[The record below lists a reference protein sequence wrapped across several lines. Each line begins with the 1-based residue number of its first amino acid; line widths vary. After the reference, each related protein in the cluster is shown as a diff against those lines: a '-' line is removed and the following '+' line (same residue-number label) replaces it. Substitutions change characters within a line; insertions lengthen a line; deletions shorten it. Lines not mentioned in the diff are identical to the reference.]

1 MAYYRPSRQQAR
13 PYGYDDDYVAPD
25 PGRSYDPYDDR
36 NAPPPRKVRREPATD
51 ASPPRRYKTQRS
63 RRPPS
68 PGRPGYPDDPMMD
81 DRRAEGRPR
90 RRYEP
95 ERRGRSAGPDRR
107 SRDISPPPFG
117 PPPDSPRRKARSAR
131 PDRDAH
137 SPERE
142 FRQSS
147 REPRSGRD
155 RDRERELPIRGKR
168 DARPDRYPRFER
180 DAPPV
185 HPYDR
190 NAYAREPTSRAYP
203 DDPRDQR
210 RSKHRDAEP
219 ESPRR
224 HGRSVPPSPRS
235 KSQGRGRKSRYP
247 DSDSDSED
255 DHYGAKLGAAG
266 AGPGAA
272 AAASRRRPRSQ
283 TRDRRGR
290 DPARSPNRGRP
301 PTTQKNRG
309 SGPAGRR
316 SSMPAST
323 KPRTAW
329 WQNPMVQ
336 AGARTA
342 FTAGAQAAM
351 KSGHES
357 GPWLG
362 PKGAKVATAALGA
375 ALVDG
380 FMGQKHPNSTRQK
393 LMRQGVDLASA
404 QTTRV
409 PEHHGHSR
417 RR

>member
-1 MAYYRPSRQQAR
+1 MAYYQPSRQQAR
-13 PYGYDDDYVAPD
+13 PYRYDDDYVTPD
-25 PGRSYDPYDDR
+25 PRGAYDPYDDR
-36 NAPPPRKVRREPATD
+36 NAAPRRKVRREPATD
-51 ASPPRRYKTQRS
+51 ASPPRRYKSQRS

-68 PGRPGYPDDPMMD
+68 PDGPGYPGYPDED

-95 ERRGRSAGPDRR
+95 EQRRGRSAGPDRR

-131 PDRDAH
+131 PDRDPH
-137 SPERE
+137 RSERD
-142 FRQSS
+142 FRQSP
-147 REPRSGRD
+147 REPRSG
-155 RDRERELPIRGKR
+155 RDRERELPIREKR
-168 DARPDRYPRFER
+168 GARPDRDPRFER

-185 HPYDR
+185 NPYERD
-190 NAYAREPTSRAYP
+190 AYGREAPSRAYH

-210 RSKHRDAEP
+210 RSKHRDMDP

-224 HGRSVPPSPRS
+224 HGRSVPPPARS
-235 KSQGRGRKSRYP
+235 RSRGRGRRSRYP
-247 DSDSDSED
+247 DSESESDD
-255 DHYGAKLGAAG
+255 DHYAAKLGAAG
-266 AGPGAA
+266 AGAGAA

-283 TRDRRGR
+283 TRDHRGR

-301 PTTQKNRG
+301 PITQKNRG
-309 SGPAGRR
+309 AAPAGRR
-316 SSMPAST
+316 SSMPASM
-323 KPRTAW
+323 KPRNAW
-329 WQNPMVQ
+329 WKNPLVQ

-342 FTAGAQAAM
+342 LTAGAQAAM
-351 KSGHES
+351 KSGHDP

-380 FMGQKHPNSTRQK
+380 FIGQKHPDSTRQK

-409 PEHHGHSR
+409 PEHRGRSR
-417 RR
+417 R

>member
-25 PGRSYDPYDDR
+25 PGRWYDPYDDR

-137 SPERE
+137 FPERE

-168 DARPDRYPRFER
+168 DARPDRDPRFER

-190 NAYAREPTSRAYP
+190 DAYAREPTSRAYP

-266 AGPGAA
+266 AGAGAA
-272 AAASRRRPRSQ
+272 AAASRRRPR
-283 TRDRRGR
+283 
-290 DPARSPNRGRP
+290 
-301 PTTQKNRG
+301 
-309 SGPAGRR
+309 GPAGRR

-342 FTAGAQAAM
+342 FTA
-351 KSGHES
+351 E
-357 GPWLG
+357 
-362 PKGAKVATAALGA
+362 GAKVATAALGA